1 MRANRDSLL
10 SFSYSSPVLGFGRPG
25 AILYSVLVFSVLFR
39 FGDLDRE
46 RFS

>member
-1 MRANRDSLL
+1 MRANRDGLL
-10 SFSYSSPVLGFGRPG
+10 SSSYSSPVLGFGRPG